1 MQLLERTTTA
11 INIRKATSLDY
22 ERVMNTVSF
31 AFARDPVARWFYR
44 QPHDFLTFWP
54 KLVRAMGDPA
64 FTHDS
69 AWYAGDYTAAAL
81 WLPPGAEPD
90 GEAIDALMA
99 ESIDPRHFGVLE
111 EFFGQMDSYH
121 PAEPYWHLMFLGV
134 DPSEQ
139 GKGYGSALLE
149 ETLKRV
155 DEEHMVSAL
164 ESTNIANV
172 PLYERFGFEVTGE
185 IRAGEIPPMYAMIR
199 RAR

>member
-1 MQLLERTTTA
+1 MQTLERTTTA
-11 INIRKATSLDY
+11 IDISKATMLDY

-54 KLVRAMGDPA
+54 KLVRAIGGPA
-64 FTHDS
+64 FDHDS
-69 AWYAGDYTAAAL
+69 AYFAGEYAAGAL
-81 WLPPGAEPD
+81 WLPPGVEPD
-90 GEAIDALMA
+90 GEAIDALLG
-99 ESIDPRHFGVLE
+99 ESIDPSLFGLLE
-111 EFFGQMDSYH
+111 EFFGQIDHYY

-134 DPSEQ
+134 DPSQQ
-139 GKGYGSALLE
+139 GNGYGSALLE

-185 IRAGEIPPMYAMIR
+185 IRAGDIPPMYAMIR